1 MGVIYIGD
9 RASGKTHLAMELAN
23 PKSEYV
29 KVTSPSYD
37 QLRSMLYDEE
47 SSSTKATDAMK
58 SIHDRFIQ
66 LQVTLPT
73 GTKQIS
79 VDWLD
84 TPGEIWRTS
93 WREDNP
99 DEWEHFMI
107 NIRSSEG
114 VLLILSPYRESLDS
128 HPDKDLYLTQQQWIN
143 RFNRWVEFFRHEC
156 PNLRHILICLNKAD
170 LFCKELSREVNK
182 LAYKPH
188 NSPMNWQ
195 QRQTYICSQYFRH
208 VLASIE
214 EINRSIKGLSV
225 RCFITSVHERSLLE
239 LPWIYLAT
247 FLETQRG

>member
-9 RASGKTHLAMELAN
+9 RFSGKTHLAMELAN
-23 PKSEYV
+23 PKCNHV
-29 KVTSPSYD
+29 KVVSPSYD
-37 QLRSMLYDEE
+37 QLKSMLYDEE
-47 SSSTKATDAMK
+47 NSSTKATDAAK
-58 SIHDRFIQ
+58 SVYQRFIQ

-73 GTKQIS
+73 GNKQIS

-84 TPGEIWRTS
+84 TPGEIWRAS

-99 DEWEHFMI
+99 KEWEDFMQ

-114 VLLILSPYRESLDS
+114 VLLIMSPYRESLDS
-128 HPDKDLYLTQQQWIN
+128 HPEKDLYITQQQWIN
-143 RFNRWVEFFRHEC
+143 RFNRWVDFFRHEC

-170 LFCKELSREVNK
+170 LFCEEFSREAGK

-188 NSPMNWQ
+188 GAGMNWQ
-195 QRQTYICSQYFRH
+195 QRQSYVCNQYFRP
-208 VLASIE
+208 VLPSIE
-214 EINRSIKGLSV
+214 EINRSIRGLSV

-247 FLETQRG
+247 FLAT